1 MEVEIRIILTLWNGW
16 TTQIPF
22 RIEALEVLMW
32 WITKAAKHKGIWF
45 NYGSTHDYVINVF
58 RNYLKSTSAIYL
70 KMADWGKKRRSTKI
84 RVLEKEM
91 SLFSKIKS
99 IFHFFFCNGLVGF
112 VIPLKF
118 YVYFSTK
125 DLSSSK
131 FNEESENHGAATWK

>member
-45 NYGSTHDYVINVF
+45 NYGSTHDCVINVF

-99 IFHFFFCNGLVGF
+99 IFHFFCNGLVGF

-125 DLSSSK
+125 DLFPSK

>member
-1 MEVEIRIILTLWNGW
+1 MEVEIGIILTPWNGW
-16 TTQIPF
+16 ATQTPF
-22 RIEALEVLMW
+22 RIEALEVLMS

-45 NYGSTHDYVINVF
+45 NYGSTHDGVINIF
-58 RNYLKSTSAIYL
+58 RNYLRSTSPIYL

-84 RVLEKEM
+84 RVLEKQM

-99 IFHFFFCNGLVGF
+99 IFHFLCNGLVGF